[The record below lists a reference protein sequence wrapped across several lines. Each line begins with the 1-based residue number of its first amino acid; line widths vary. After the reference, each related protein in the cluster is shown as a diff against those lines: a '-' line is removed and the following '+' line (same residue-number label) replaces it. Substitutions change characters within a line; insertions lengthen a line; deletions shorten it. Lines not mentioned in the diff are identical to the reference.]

1 MDDQVLQGVS
11 TSPPTED
18 RRSFWQRCFC
28 FKSGS
33 SKVLSEDERHD
44 IARER
49 WRKVAKLRF
58 MLVSLKFAKEQTN
71 EIEQG
76 QYLGQVK
83 EEETED
89 SGPPEKGCMVYP
101 WYHWKTYF
109 DMLCAMLIL
118 YFCFATPFRIGF
130 NSDYENSNPI
140 DYELVFDGV
149 LFIDIILTFF
159 TAYIADI
166 EVIDDRWM
174 IASRYIRGL
183 FFFDLISCIPFYLI
197 NANLMWLKIFRLL
210 HVGRIT
216 TLLENSTALVSKMT
230 SDKMILDWHT
240 KIHISRIMRFL
251 LYLATTC
258 HCIACFWH
266 YIAIKEDVPLEKTW
280 MQGVVMTNQEAYVAS
295 LYWTMVTFSTVG
307 YGDITPKTD
316 AEIAYTMVV
325 EFIGILFF
333 AYLMGNVSSIIS
345 NINMRAQALSKRET
359 DLDKWL
365 LMLDKNRSDKR
376 LKPELHSAI
385 RNYFTYIWKNDH
397 SYLINDSEFMMR
409 LPYKLRNELTQHLFS
424 DEVEKFEVFFKNCNE
439 QFKFQVVLNMFPR
452 KFKKFEEII
461 PEGVP
466 VQEVYFIDSGSVLL
480 GTKQGK
486 LIFLKLPTRSYFGDN
501 YLIFNTKPSIC
512 YM

>member
-18 RRSFWQRCFC
+18 TRSFWQRCFC
-28 FKSGS
+28 FKSS
-33 SKVLSEDERHD
+33 NSKALTEDERHD

-49 WRKVAKLRF
+49 WRKVSKLRF
-58 MLVSLKFAKEQTN
+58 MLVSLKYAKEQTN

-101 WYHWKTYF
+101 WYRWKTYF
-109 DMLCAMLIL
+109 DMLCALLIL

-130 NSDYENSNPI
+130 NSDYDNNHPI

-159 TAYIADI
+159 TAFIADI
-166 EVIDDRWM
+166 EVIDDRWL
-174 IASRYIRGL
+174 IASRYLRGL

-316 AEIAYTMVV
+316 AEIAYTM
-325 EFIGILFF
+325 
-333 AYLMGNVSSIIS
+333 A
-345 NINMRAQALSKRET
+345 A
-359 DLDKWL
+359 
-365 LMLDKNRSDKR
+365 R
-376 LKPELHSAI
+376 LSAI
-385 RNYFTYIWKNDH
+385 STCAHRHYPSAKPTSTN
-397 SYLINDSEFMMR
+397 
-409 LPYKLRNELTQHLFS
+409 
-424 DEVEKFEVFFKNCNE
+424 
-439 QFKFQVVLNMFPR
+439 
-452 KFKKFEEII
+452 
-461 PEGVP
+461 
-466 VQEVYFIDSGSVLL
+466 GS
-480 GTKQGK
+480 
-486 LIFLKLPTRSYFGDN
+486 
-501 YLIFNTKPSIC
+501 
-512 YM
+512 